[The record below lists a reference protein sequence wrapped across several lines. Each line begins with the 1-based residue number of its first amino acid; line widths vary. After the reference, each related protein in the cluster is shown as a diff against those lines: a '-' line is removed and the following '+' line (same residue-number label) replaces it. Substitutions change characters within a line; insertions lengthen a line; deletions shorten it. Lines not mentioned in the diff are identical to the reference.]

1 MSVKQYPACSENDIN
16 GRQKS
21 LERVYHPV
29 VYGKQLPHTHSD
41 WPEPGVSAAYQP
53 ATEFA

>member
-1 MSVKQYPACSENDIN
+1 MSVKQYPDCSENDIN

-29 VYGKQLPHTHSD
+29 VYGKQLPHSD
-41 WPEPGVSAAYQP
+41 WPEAGVSAAYQP
-53 ATEFA
+53 ATKFA